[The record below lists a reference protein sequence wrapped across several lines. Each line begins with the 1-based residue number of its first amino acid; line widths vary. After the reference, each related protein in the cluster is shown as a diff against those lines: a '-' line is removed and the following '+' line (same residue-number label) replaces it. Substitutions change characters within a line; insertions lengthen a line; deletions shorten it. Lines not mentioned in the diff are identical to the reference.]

1 MFIFI
6 DELKHFDDD
15 ILQRAERIFQNP
27 RSS

>member
-15 ILQRAERIFQNP
+15 ILRPAERIFQNP
-27 RSS
+27 RSK